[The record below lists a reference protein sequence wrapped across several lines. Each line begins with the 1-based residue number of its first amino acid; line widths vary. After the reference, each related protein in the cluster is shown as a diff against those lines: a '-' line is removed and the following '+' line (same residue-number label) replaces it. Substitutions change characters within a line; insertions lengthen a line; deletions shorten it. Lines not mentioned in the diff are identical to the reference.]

1 MKDNLDNRRIADR
14 DGGKISKQREIE
26 FGIASVYRAISL
38 SRYRHSLIFL
48 SLLFFFLF
56 LRFHYSVLHTSRFSI
71 RRQMSVCLEIDL
83 HIYIYIQ
90 DISCTYIYIYIS
102 VSLFFPLRFF
112 QFDLNWFAFPFYIPF
127 TLVFGF
133 YILIFFLPVVTT
145 VPATLLC
152 SYLEDQNPGNV
163 WSPSHR
169 WNENGGTVHAAGSAR
184 HCSLSGTMMRS
195 FVPWTN

>member
-90 DISCTYIYIYIS
+90 DISCTYIYIYIRFSLLS
-102 VSLFFPLRFF
+102 VTFFSI
-112 QFDLNWFAFPFYIPF
+112 WFKLICVSFLY
-127 TLVFGF
+127 TVHSGF
-133 YILIFFLPVVTT
+133 WILYSYFFLPVVTT

>member
-1 MKDNLDNRRIADR
+1 MNHRKVFKTRKKKKEEAEKRKVVDTFESERAREEKKYGAMKDNLDNRRIADR

-83 HIYIYIQ
+83 HIYIYIYTRY
-90 DISCTYIYIYIS
+90 IMYIYIYIYIRFSLLS
-102 VSLFFPLRFF
+102 VTFFS
-112 QFDLNWFAFPFYIPF
+112 I
-127 TLVFGF
+127 
-133 YILIFFLPVVTT
+133 
-145 VPATLLC
+145 
-152 SYLEDQNPGNV
+152 
-163 WSPSHR
+163 
-169 WNENGGTVHAAGSAR
+169 
-184 HCSLSGTMMRS
+184 
-195 FVPWTN
+195 

>member
-1 MKDNLDNRRIADR
+1 MNHRKVFKTRKKKKEEAEKRKVVDTFESERAREEKKYGAMKDNLDNRRIADR

-83 HIYIYIQ
+83 HIYIYIYK
-90 DISCTYIYIYIS
+90 IYHLHIYIYIS

-112 QFDLNWFAFPFYIPF
+112 QFDLN
-127 TLVFGF
+127 
-133 YILIFFLPVVTT
+133 
-145 VPATLLC
+145 
-152 SYLEDQNPGNV
+152 
-163 WSPSHR
+163 
-169 WNENGGTVHAAGSAR
+169 
-184 HCSLSGTMMRS
+184 
-195 FVPWTN
+195 